1 MVKFSS
7 EFRAKVVLEYL
18 DGGGGTYELA
28 KKYGIG
34 SHQTILNWVNQYE
47 KYGAN
52 AFEIRS
58 SKDVYDGNFKLKVLE
73 WMRRNRASLPET
85 ALHFNISAPSTI
97 WSWQRTFEE
106 KGAEALFKRRGRPNQ
121 MTTRD
126 KQHRGKNE
134 ESSEL
139 EKLQREIRL
148 LRIENEYLKKL
159 RALIQ
164 GSRDTDKSKRR

>member
-18 DGGGGTYELA
+18 DGGGGTHELA

-34 SHQTILNWVNQYE
+34 SHTTILNWVNQYE
-47 KYGAN
+47 KYGAK

-58 SKDVYDGNFKLKVLE
+58 PKVVYDGKFKLEVLE
-73 WMRRNRASLPET
+73 WMWRNRASLPET
-85 ALHFNISAPSTI
+85 ALHFNISTPSTI
-97 WSWQRTFEE
+97 WFWKRTYEE
-106 KGAEALFKRRGRPNQ
+106 EGVEALYKRRGRPTQ
-121 MTTRD
+121 MTAKD
-126 KQHRGKNE
+126 KHQRGGNE
-134 ESSEL
+134 DSSEL
-139 EKLQREIRL
+139 EKLQRENRL

-164 GSRDTDKSKRR
+164 ESEDTDKNKRR